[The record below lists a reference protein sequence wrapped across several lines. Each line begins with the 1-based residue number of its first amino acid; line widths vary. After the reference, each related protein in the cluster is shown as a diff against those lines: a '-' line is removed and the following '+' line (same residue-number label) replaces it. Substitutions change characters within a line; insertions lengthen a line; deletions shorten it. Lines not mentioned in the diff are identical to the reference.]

1 MLSFVLICIERLIF
15 EAGASLIFSCLLL
28 AELKL
33 ARKLELKIWN
43 QSAMSINQKGKR

>member
-1 MLSFVLICIERLIF
+1 MLSFVLFCIERLIF

-28 AELKL
+28 ADLKL

-43 QSAMSINQKGKR
+43 QSAMSINQKEKR

>member
-28 AELKL
+28 ADL

-43 QSAMSINQKGKR
+43 QSAMSINQKEKR